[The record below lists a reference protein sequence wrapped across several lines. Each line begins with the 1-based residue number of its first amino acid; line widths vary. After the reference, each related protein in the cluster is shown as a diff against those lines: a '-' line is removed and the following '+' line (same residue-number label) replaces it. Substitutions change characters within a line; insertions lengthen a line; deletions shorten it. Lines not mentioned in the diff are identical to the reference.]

1 MNPQHHLTAAEVPES
16 PTPTI
21 TLSESATKALE
32 VAMVDAD
39 GDSLRLQ
46 IDFRFQ
52 HELFFGPRE
61 AGDIEI
67 RASGLILH
75 LDRASARRADGVS
88 IDFIGAPQ
96 NGFKI
101 ENPNQPPKAKP
112 KVKPSSTPIELA
124 RDCEATVIPGGE
136 KVTLAQGDVVVLTQA
151 LGGSFTVRTDD
162 GALVRIAAEDA
173 GALGLEAT
181 PPKELLADTGPF
193 DLAKVFEQLRTVF
206 DPEIPINVVDL
217 GLIYECQAHA
227 IADGSHRVE
236 IKMSMTAPGCGMGDV
251 LKEDARARVQAV
263 PGVSE
268 VDVEIV
274 WDPPWDK
281 SRMSEAAQ
289 LELGMF

>member
-1 MNPQHHLTAAEVPES
+1 MAPIITPATTPAA
-16 PTPTI
+16 TPSI
-21 TLSESATKALE
+21 TLSEAATKAIE
-32 VAMVDAD
+32 VAMGDAD
-39 GDSLRLQ
+39 GDSLRLT
-46 IDFRFQ
+46 IDARFQ
-52 HELFFGPRE
+52 HELFFAPRE
-61 AGDIEI
+61 PGDIEVS
-67 RASGLILH
+67 ANGNGVILH

-88 IDFIGAPQ
+88 IDFIGPPQ

-136 KVTLAQGDVVVLTQA
+136 KVTLAQGDMVVLTQA

-181 PPKELLADTGPF
+181 PPKELRVDTGPF

-251 LKEDARARVQAV
+251 LKEDARSRVQEL

-268 VDVEIV
+268 VAVEIV